1 MKTHVKQCQPGQ
13 TLDKPKIVK
22 FHFIKQANFPFNLGN
37 DSLEISSSVVKSVK
51 YGDRLFKLN
60 GSNVWDVSR
69 PDFEEM
75 FANVKLG
82 TVCSFQVVKN
92 GFSHLMLDPMSK
104 VLIISIYVQL
114 FSLLCSI
121 FSQWSPPPPG
131 ILLNLYMQGCCR

>member
-92 GFSHLMLDPMSK
+92 GFSHLITLT
-104 VLIISIYVQL
+104 
-114 FSLLCSI
+114 
-121 FSQWSPPPPG
+121 
-131 ILLNLYMQGCCR
+131 

>member
-75 FANVKLG
+75 FANMKLG
-82 TVCSFQVVKN
+82 ALCSFQIVKN
-92 GFSHLMLDPMSK
+92 GFSHLMVDPMSK
-104 VLIISIYVQL
+104 VSISIYVKL
-114 FSLLCSI
+114 FFFFLSI
-121 FSQWSPPPPG
+121 FP
-131 ILLNLYMQGCCR
+131 NGCPWHRFKSFIRKVADKC